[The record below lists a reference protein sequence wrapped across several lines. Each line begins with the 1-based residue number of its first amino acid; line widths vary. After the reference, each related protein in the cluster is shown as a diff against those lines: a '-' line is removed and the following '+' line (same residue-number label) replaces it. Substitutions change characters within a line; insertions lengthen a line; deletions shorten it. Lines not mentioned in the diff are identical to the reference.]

1 MCDKKN
7 VVKDEDLEKV
17 AGGTLLQNEGTVLV
31 GGANTE
37 YIPTIK
43 VTEGNYSGFYDS
55 NCTYADN
62 VDKDDKK
69 KSI

>member
-17 AGGTLLQNEGTVLV
+17 SGGTLLQNEGTILN
-31 GGANTE
+31 GDANTQ
-37 YIPTIK
+37 YIPTIMI
-43 VTEGNYSGFYDS
+43 TEGKYFGFNDS
-55 NCTYADN
+55 NYTYADSIN
-62 VDKDDKK
+62 KDDKK

>member
-17 AGGTLLQNEGTVLV
+17 TGGTLLQNEGTILV
-31 GGANTE
+31 GGANTQ
-37 YIPTIK
+37 YIPTIT
-43 VTEGNYSGFYDS
+43 VTDGNVSGYYDS
-55 NCTYADN
+55 RYTNSDSDN
-62 VDKDDKK
+62 KK